1 MEMRAAAAAQAANRD
16 GAGQAEDGGGN
27 GSNKIVGR
35 KNNVSCN
42 FFILKNLETNMPERK
57 M

>member
-35 KNNVSCN
+35 KNNVSWN
-42 FFILKNLETNMPERK
+42 SFYLKKT
-57 M
+57 

>member
-35 KNNVSCN
+35 KNNVSWN
-42 FFILKNLETNMPERK
+42 FLLKLETNMAERI